1 MASTLSSGSV
11 GVDPMMMVRFFISPD
26 ITLLL
31 ALVLVKLRNT
41 YKKKEMNRKK
51 LEKPNI
57 CYIFEKLVVQ
67 G

>member
-1 MASTLSSGSV
+1 MKRDDDDGSV
-11 GVDPMMMVRFFISPD
+11 NDD
-26 ITLLL
+26 TLLL

-41 YKKKEMNRKK
+41 CKKEMNRKK
-51 LEKPNI
+51 LERPNI